1 MKMQINYKRHL
12 PDTLLGEKLEVT
24 YVYSSFDGREIDK
37 LEEKLQAQIG
47 AGIIADN
54 VEMEDL

>member
-54 VEMEDL
+54 VEMEEF

>member
-12 PDTLLGEKLEVT
+12 PDTILGSKIEVT
-24 YVYSSFDGREIDK
+24 YVYSSFNDAEIDK

-54 VEMEDL
+54 VEMEDF